1 MEKVQAP
8 LFEGLWDSSVF
19 RWQDAF
25 NHRPL
30 RSSARALARST
41 SEALAVNQ
49 DRAAC

>member
-19 RWQDAF
+19 SWQDAF

-30 RSSARALARST
+30 RSSARALARLTFSHFAT
-41 SEALAVNQ
+41 
-49 DRAAC
+49 